1 MGNLRAFLILA
12 AFLSAT
18 LPTMPVQWA
27 LLRLKARQAKTLP
40 HAYHK
45 FVCRLLG
52 IRIHI
57 TGEVDT
63 SRPALLVANHVS
75 WLDICVLSAIAP
87 LSFVAKAEVGRWPFI
102 GWLAKLQRTVFVDRN
117 RRVLVKNKA
126 GEIAERL
133 AEGDTIVLFAEGTSG
148 DGNRILPFKTSL
160 FSAAALAPGQNGEN
174 GAVVQTVTLTY
185 THLHGLPILRHER
198 PRIAWYG
205 DMEMLSHAWQLLK
218 SGPIDVKIRIG
229 APVALTDLRDRKKL
243 AAFSEA
249 RIRQDFIEQMTAR
262 PRVAEALA

>member
-102 GWLAKLQRTVFVDRN
+102 GWLA
-117 RRVLVKNKA
+117 
-126 GEIAERL
+126 
-133 AEGDTIVLFAEGTSG
+133 
-148 DGNRILPFKTSL
+148 
-160 FSAAALAPGQNGEN
+160 
-174 GAVVQTVTLTY
+174 
-185 THLHGLPILRHER
+185 
-198 PRIAWYG
+198 
-205 DMEMLSHAWQLLK
+205 
-218 SGPIDVKIRIG
+218 
-229 APVALTDLRDRKKL
+229 
-243 AAFSEA
+243 
-249 RIRQDFIEQMTAR
+249 
-262 PRVAEALA
+262 